1 MFKKN
6 HLCCAGKFLDELG
19 GLWIVFCFDLCIVQE
34 SGMLCRVAEKLKS
47 GGIKSVFVLLP
58 PDVLNLDTANVF
70 FPALRPF
77 TGDGVSVYDSVSNWN
92 TYRSD
97 VGMGAQD
104 AFYARIIGQSLYLF
118 TISVLVK
125 SEDIG
130 PTTLYS
136 TLPVT
141 QEPQVTRPRR
151 RYSRY
156 SPSAHILGDS
166 SAVLKAQSFTFSC
179 SSSVVRPYY
188 YNL

>member
-77 TGDGVSVYDSVSNWN
+77 TGDGVSVYDSVSFGSIGRGN
-92 TYRSD
+92 
-97 VGMGAQD
+97 
-104 AFYARIIGQSLYLF
+104 RIRQLN
-118 TISVLVK
+118 
-125 SEDIG
+125 
-130 PTTLYS
+130 
-136 TLPVT
+136 
-141 QEPQVTRPRR
+141 
-151 RYSRY
+151 
-156 SPSAHILGDS
+156 
-166 SAVLKAQSFTFSC
+166 C
-179 SSSVVRPYY
+179 C
-188 YNL
+188 